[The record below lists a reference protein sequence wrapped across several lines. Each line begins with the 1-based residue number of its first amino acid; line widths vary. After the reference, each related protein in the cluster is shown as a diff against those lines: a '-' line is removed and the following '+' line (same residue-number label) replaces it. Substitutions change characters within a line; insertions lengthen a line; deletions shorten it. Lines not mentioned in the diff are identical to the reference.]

1 MEIFCRTMRGMKNTK
16 PKPTPANPLAHALSV
31 EGSQR
36 KLADAIGMSPSAIN
50 HWITR
55 GLPASWSDKLRKL
68 YGRRKPKTVQR
79 HGVEV

>member
-1 MEIFCRTMRGMKNTK
+1 MRGMKNTQ
-16 PKPTPANPLAHALSV
+16 PKPNPAHPLAHALSV

-36 KLADAIGMSPSAIN
+36 KLADALGMSPSAVH

-68 YGRRKPKTVQR
+68 YGRRKPKTVLR
-79 HGVEV
+79 HGGEVQK